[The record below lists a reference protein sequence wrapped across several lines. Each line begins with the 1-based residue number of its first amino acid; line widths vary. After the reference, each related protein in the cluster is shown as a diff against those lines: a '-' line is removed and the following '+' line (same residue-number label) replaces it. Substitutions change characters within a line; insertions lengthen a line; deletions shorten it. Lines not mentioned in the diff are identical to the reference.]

1 MKLSITPSL
10 VRTWQLVSPENLMIQ
25 EKVIW
30 KTIVFYNLA
39 SNAIPLISLISYWL
53 SMPAPLD
60 VGGNRRVRTKK

>member
-1 MKLSITPSL
+1 
-10 VRTWQLVSPENLMIQ
+10 MIQ